1 MHKEWKFYL
10 LSIEWKKGGGEG
22 GGGEE
27 KCKIKGRRKKI
38 AFIMEALVKKNNV
51 IDNRERKRDDSL
63 GSVGARMQ

>member
-1 MHKEWKFYL
+1 MKILFIKHRVEKRR
-10 LSIEWKKGGGEG
+10 GGEG
-22 GGGEE
+22 RGEE

>member
-1 MHKEWKFYL
+1 MKILFIKHRVEKRR
-10 LSIEWKKGGGEG
+10 EG
-22 GGGEE
+22 GGRGEE

>member
-1 MHKEWKFYL
+1 M
-10 LSIEWKKGGGEG
+10 GQ
-22 GGGEE
+22 